1 MVNVKKVL
9 LFNVGLMKEGQ
20 IYNVCKNLN
29 IIPVRV
35 NVEQYSEC
43 LGYLA
48 GIKGIKSNGKVYKG
62 MAFPKEMLVF
72 SGINSEEL
80 DIFLQ
85 KYNDAGIE
93 KINLKAVLTPFNIN
107 WTGEMLYK
115 ELLKEHSEMAEKI

>member
-35 NVEQYSEC
+35 KVEQYSEC